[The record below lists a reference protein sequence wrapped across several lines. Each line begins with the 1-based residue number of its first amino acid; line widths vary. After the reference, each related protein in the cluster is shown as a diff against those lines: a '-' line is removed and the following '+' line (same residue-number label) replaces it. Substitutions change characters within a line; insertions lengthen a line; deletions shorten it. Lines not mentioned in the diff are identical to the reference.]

1 MPSPIQMKSALGQK
15 KKFKFLLNG
24 SKLTF
29 AKIERQL
36 ASPMISLETDLKD
49 SSIKTRKLILHTPDD
64 DERPVYISGNFNN
77 WATQDYRFKMKK
89 IDEGKY
95 EFEFPEEEIF
105 QGELIY
111 KFTKGDW
118 SEVEIDRYGNRTPN
132 RIWSDSKTSR
142 IEKVAKWRKNWLP
155 YRPSQLP
162 KIHLISEEFEIPQ
175 LNKKRKIWA
184 LLPHDYESSDEHY
197 PVLYLQDAQNLFN
210 ENAEFGNWQ
219 IDKKLAVM
227 SDYGIGKI
235 IIIAV
240 EHAES
245 ERIQEYNVGKTLLGK
260 GQGKQYIRFITDT
273 LKPFVDKTFRT
284 KPEREHTGIGGSSMG
299 GLVSIFSG
307 LIYPEVFGK
316 LMVFSPSLW
325 VIPKIK
331 LGFLDFFDPQET
343 RLYLYAGGDESETMV
358 EHVSKLRKRLLKRE
372 SLQGKMKIRL
382 SINEQGK
389 HNESYWSDEFPK
401 AIEWLFFSNKEE

>member
-1 MPSPIQMKSALGQK
+1 MSYFCISDSESYHPNMSSETIHTSPNK
-15 KKFKFLLNG
+15 
-24 SKLTF
+24 
-29 AKIERQL
+29 
-36 ASPMISLETDLKD
+36 
-49 SSIKTRKLILHTPDD
+49 SIKAKKLILNTPDD
-64 DERPVYISGNFNN
+64 DDRPVYISGNFND
-77 WATQDYRFKMKK
+77 WKTQDYKFLMKK
-89 IDEGKY
+89 ISKGKY
-95 EFEFPEEEIF
+95 EFEFPEGKEF
-105 QGELIY
+105 QKELSY

-118 SEVEIDRYGNRTPN
+118 SEVEIDKYGNKTPN
-132 RIWSDSKTSR
+132 RHWNDEKLLRT
-142 IEKVAKWRKNWLP
+142 EKVAKWRKNWLP

-175 LNKKRKIWA
+175 LNKTRKIWA
-184 LLPHDYESSDEHY
+184 LLPHDYDTSEESY

-210 ENAEFGNWQ
+210 ENADFGNWE

-245 ERIQEYNVGKTLLGK
+245 ERLQEYNVGRTLLGT
-260 GQGKQYIRFITDT
+260 GSGKQYIRFLTDT

-284 KPEREHTGIGGSSMG
+284 KSDRESTGIGGSSMG

-331 LGFLDFFDPQET
+331 LGFLDFFEPLET
-343 RLYLYAGGDESETMV
+343 RLYLYAGGDESDTMIS
-358 EHVSKLRKRLLKRE
+358 HVTKLQKRLLKRE

-382 SINEQGK
+382 SLNMDGK
-389 HNESYWSDEFPK
+389 HNEVFWSDEFPK
-401 AIEWLFFSNKEE
+401 AIEWLFFSNSES

>member
-1 MPSPIQMKSALGQK
+1 MVSETSIAPITRTHTK
-15 KKFKFLLNG
+15 K
-24 SKLTF
+24 
-29 AKIERQL
+29 I
-36 ASPMISLETDLKD
+36 
-49 SSIKTRKLILHTPDD
+49 ILQAEEDD
-64 DERPVYISGNFNN
+64 IRPVFLSGNFNN
-77 WATQDYRFKMKK
+77 WATQDARFKMHK
-89 IDEGKY
+89 ISEGVY
-95 EFEFPEEEIF
+95 EFSFADSPEFE
-105 QGELIY
+105 GELIY

-118 SEVEIDRYGNRTPN
+118 SEVEIDQYGNRTPN
-132 RIWSDSKTSR
+132 RHWHDDKSVKV
-142 IEKVAKWRKNWLP
+142 EKVAKWRKNWLP

-175 LNKKRKIWA
+175 LNKTRKIWA
-184 LLPHDYESSDEHY
+184 LLPHDYDSSTEHY

-245 ERIQEYNVGKTLLGK
+245 ERVQEYNVGKTLLGK

-273 LKPFVDKTFRT
+273 LKPFVDRTYRT
-284 KPEREHTGIGGSSMG
+284 KADRDHTGIGGSSMG

-307 LIYPEVFGK
+307 LMYPEVFGK

-331 LGFLDFFDPQET
+331 LGFLDIFEPMDT
-343 RLYLYAGGDESETMV
+343 RIYLYAGGDESETMV
-358 EHVSKLRKRLLKRE
+358 DHVTKFRKRLLKRE
-372 SLQGKMKIRL
+372 SLQGKMKVRL
-382 SINEQGK
+382 SINEHGK

-401 AIEWLFFSNKEE
+401 AIEWLFFSDKPE

>member
-1 MPSPIQMKSALGQK
+1 MSYFCISESESYHPNMSSETTHT
-15 KKFKFLLNG
+15 
-24 SKLTF
+24 SKN
-29 AKIERQL
+29 K
-36 ASPMISLETDLKD
+36 
-49 SSIKTRKLILHTPDD
+49 SIKAKRLILNTPDD
-64 DERPVYISGNFNN
+64 DERPVFISGNFND
-77 WATQDYRFKMKK
+77 WKTQDYKFLMKK
-89 IDEGKY
+89 ISKGKY
-95 EFEFPEEEIF
+95 EFQFPEGKEF
-105 QGELIY
+105 KKDLTY

-118 SEVEIDRYGNRTPN
+118 SEVEIDQYGNKTPN
-132 RIWSDSKTSR
+132 RHWNDEKLLR

-162 KIHLISEEFEIPQ
+162 KIQLISEEFEIPQ
-175 LNKKRKIWA
+175 LNKTRKIWA
-184 LLPHDYESSDEHY
+184 LLPHDYDTSEESY

-210 ENAEFGNWQ
+210 ENADFGNWE

-245 ERIQEYNVGKTLLGK
+245 ERLQEYNVGRTLLGT
-260 GQGKQYIRFITDT
+260 GSGKQYIRFLTDT

-284 KPEREHTGIGGSSMG
+284 KSNRESTGIGGSSMG

-331 LGFLDFFDPQET
+331 LGFLDFFEPLET
-343 RLYLYAGGDESETMV
+343 RLYLYAGGDESETMIT
-358 EHVSKLRKRLLKRE
+358 HVTKLQKRLLKRE

-382 SINEQGK
+382 NINMDGK
-389 HNESYWSDEFPK
+389 HNEVYWSDEFPK
-401 AIEWLFFSNKEE
+401 AIEWLFFSNSES

>member
-1 MPSPIQMKSALGQK
+1 MSYFCISDSESYHPNMSSETIHTSPNK
-15 KKFKFLLNG
+15 
-24 SKLTF
+24 
-29 AKIERQL
+29 
-36 ASPMISLETDLKD
+36 
-49 SSIKTRKLILHTPDD
+49 SIKAKKLILNTPDD
-64 DERPVYISGNFNN
+64 DDRPVYISGNFND
-77 WATQDYRFKMKK
+77 WKTQDYKFLMKK
-89 IDEGKY
+89 ISKGKY
-95 EFEFPEEEIF
+95 EFEFPEGKEF
-105 QGELIY
+105 QKELSY

-118 SEVEIDRYGNRTPN
+118 SEVEIDKYGNKTPN
-132 RIWSDSKTSR
+132 RHWNDEKLLRT
-142 IEKVAKWRKNWLP
+142 EKVAKWRKNWLP

-175 LNKKRKIWA
+175 LNKTRKIWA
-184 LLPHDYESSDEHY
+184 LLPHDYDTSEESY

-210 ENAEFGNWQ
+210 ENADFGNWE

-245 ERIQEYNVGKTLLGK
+245 ERLQEYNVGRTLLGT
-260 GQGKQYIRFITDT
+260 GSGKQYIRFLTDT

-284 KPEREHTGIGGSSMG
+284 KSDRESTGIGGSSMG

-331 LGFLDFFDPQET
+331 LGFLDFFEPLET
-343 RLYLYAGGDESETMV
+343 RLYLYAGGDESDTMIS
-358 EHVSKLRKRLLKRE
+358 HVTKLQKRLLKRE

-382 SINEQGK
+382 SINMDGK
-389 HNESYWSDEFPK
+389 HNEVYWSDEFPK
-401 AIEWLFFSNKEE
+401 AIEWLFFSNSES